1 MTDPYY
7 LVAMPSS
14 HFTTSRTNKPIA
26 NGKIYIGKP
35 DTDPKSPENRI
46 PIYVVNED
54 GREVEI
60 NQPIS
65 INSAGYP
72 VYNGQVMKFITKE
85 RYSTAIYN
93 AYDALE
99 YYWHDLAIVDPV
111 YSQDAATKKY
121 VDISLERTLRVPE
134 KFVKPLPSE
143 EFRAGMILAF
153 SYEGQPIMIASQTDT
168 ADLAIK
174 LGSENGWQY
183 IGSFF
188 PGEGKEQAGYLGESL
203 RERLLRRGQFGAIQS
218 PGDQPYLAG
227 MVFGDG
233 KGNLG
238 GVTVDA
244 RGRAS
249 THAASGGH
257 ITATGIGLPFC
268 ELTGHYNGQFP
279 NVTMKAHSPLA
290 GDDNLMPG
298 LMWVWDGD
306 ERKERLLVTSPFNP
320 GNDGYPIDGYNEH
333 VNLLASYYD
342 IGYGLNHSFDHFN
355 TTDIAQRQWGK
366 ICTIRP
372 GTSGG
377 SVKKFS
383 ALITAGSYVNYEQG
397 TFLLDVNG
405 QNLIDTIT
413 SGNMNRGSIG
423 QWIKFI
429 RLSDSTNIPATMNY
443 IPEVGVIV
451 NTSTGNAEVWLKLPY
466 YSPRVSITVLS
477 LANPTYVQVDWS
489 DWKGNSL
496 RTTEPGGITYAM
508 TSYPVNSQNYVKT
521 NSGQVVYAPNKV
533 LRIKDVM
540 SASSTYNRMS
550 EFLEYGFSLYGTN
563 FAVNRYMGDGISVT
577 KNSTG
582 TYSVSGCTLSGTAW
596 KVKPPVSWVNGS
608 AAGII
613 NITSSSSGSFAF
625 TLKDSAGNLIDIP
638 DGTWVDFH
646 VS

>member
-1 MTDPYY
+1 MADKYLGIPLPTPTKNEVPSTDIRDH
-7 LVAMPSS
+7 LFAGAKLDEEATSASS
-14 HFTTSRTNKPIA
+14 FYTDRMGVMHLTNSGRNNKFQEAQVDRIIQFNNQMASQNNKFTEQLS
-26 NGKIYIGKP
+26 GQ
-35 DTDPKSPENRI
+35 
-46 PIYVVNED
+46 ED
-54 GREVEI
+54 RFD
-60 NQPIS
+60 
-65 INSAGYP
+65 
-72 VYNGQVMKFITKE
+72 KFL
-85 RYSTAIYN
+85 RDSG
-93 AYDALE
+93 
-99 YYWHDLAIVDPV
+99 
-111 YSQDAATKKY
+111 Y
-121 VDISLERTLRVPE
+121 VDIGDYTDGPLTLTERNQILSYNGELWRVNAETALPFTTTGNTSSSWENDATHFVSVGDAALRQE
-134 KFVKPLPSE
+134 LASTESPSSMIGN
-143 EFRAGMILAF
+143 FFAG
-153 SYEGQPIMIASQTDT
+153 D
-168 ADLAIK
+168 
-174 LGSENGWQY
+174 
-183 IGSFF
+183 
-188 PGEGKEQAGYLGESL
+188 GKEQAGYVGESL
-203 RERLLRRGQFGAIQS
+203 RERLLRRGQFGAVQS

-227 MVFGDG
+227 HVFGDSE
-233 KGNLG
+233 GNLG
-238 GVTVDA
+238 GLTVDA

-249 THAASGGH
+249 THAVSGGH

-279 NVTMKAHSPLA
+279 NVTMKAHSPLVS
-290 GDDNLMPG
+290 DDNLMPG

-355 TTDIAQRQWGK
+355 TTDIAARQWGK
-366 ICTIRP
+366 VCTIKP

-423 QWIKFI
+423 QWIKFV
-429 RLSDSTNIPATMNY
+429 RLSDSTNVPATMNY

-466 YSPRVSITVLS
+466 YSPRVSVTVLAMS
-477 LANPTYVQVDWS
+477 NPTYVQVDWS
-489 DWKGNSL
+489 DWKTNSL

-533 LRIKDVM
+533 LRVKDVM

-550 EFLEYGFSLYGTN
+550 EFLEYGFSQYGTN
-563 FAVNRYMGDGISVT
+563 FAVNRYMGAGISVT

-582 TYSVSGCTLSGTAW
+582 TYSVSGCTLSGTNW
-596 KVKPPVSWVNGS
+596 KVKPPVSWSDGGS
-608 AAGII
+608 AGIVA
-613 NITSSSSGSFAF
+613 ITSTSSGAFSF

-638 DGTWVDFH
+638 DGTWIDFH